1 MSDRDADQNA
11 EFIIYADD
19 KTPIN
24 ADKDPEQQQCKVHCE
39 ADLITGW
46 LSSNKMVCNGD
57 KTKLMILSTGANR
70 ADKLERP
77 GKVLQDLVEESIKQ
91 ESKSEK
97 SL

>member
-39 ADLITGW
+39 ADLITGQF
-46 LSSNKMVCNGD
+46 SSNKMVCSGD
-57 KTKLMILSTGANR
+57 KTKLTIIGTEANR
-70 ADKLERP
+70 AGRKA
-77 GKVLQDLVEESIKQ
+77 EETREGVASTC
-91 ESKSEK
+91 
-97 SL
+97 